1 MRPMSLAAFL
11 LAAATALFAT
21 DRYAPAPGSMVRI
34 DGTST
39 MQAWSMEGQAI
50 AGDIRVTDPVT
61 KAAQVSVTV
70 PVTSLRSGT
79 EAMDRL
85 MVSAL
90 KAAKHPQIRYVM
102 KSSRILEEKGPTFS
116 LKTDGTLSIAGVTRP
131 LAMTVAGMKTRDG
144 RYVLAGKTA
153 LKMSDFGV
161 TPPKAMMD
169 TVEAGDEVQ
178 ITFRWVV
185 KAEP

>member
-1 MRPMSLAAFL
+1 MRSTSLAALL
-11 LAAATALFAT
+11 LAAATALFAAN
-21 DRYAPAPGSMVRI
+21 RYAPAPGSMIRI

-50 AGDIRVTDPVT
+50 TGDVRVTDPAT
-61 KAAQVSVTV
+61 KAAQVSVAI
-70 PVTSLRSGT
+70 PVTSIRSGT

-85 MVSAL
+85 MATAL
-90 KAAKHPQIRYVM
+90 KAEKHPQIRYVM

-116 LKTDGTLSIAGVTRP
+116 LKTDGTLTIAGVTRP
-131 LAMTVAGMKTRDG
+131 LVMTVAGMKTRDG
-144 RYVLAGKTA
+144 RYVLAGKTT

-169 TVEAGDEVQ
+169 TVEADDEVQ

-185 KAEP
+185 KAER